1 MRLGELLVKD
11 GLITPEQ
18 VEAAL
23 SSQVLHGGRFG
34 SNLVELSCISI
45 EMLAKALGR
54 QHHKPAALQAH
65 YAQIDGA
72 LAAKLTPELA
82 AQWHAVPLG
91 RTGPN
96 ASLVAIATTDP
107 FSDDIRFE
115 LRDIFESEIVE
126 AIAPEMRL
134 YYWLEQVYQ
143 IARLNRFKRI
153 ARKDAPQPT
162 APPPPRSPPPTAVT
176 ALTTEEEDVVDMEDD
191 DSPLLVNLE
200 DLEELED
207 TTDISQRVYV
217 QTLSEAEPITQS
229 GQLARIAVKRIAVPI
244 SGEVDL
250 PLDLQD
256 WKACVRSI
264 RQSKGRDS
272 IAKVVTYILQEGFD
286 GEFSAGMLLSTRE
299 GIAIGWRG
307 FVRGQDSVTV
317 DALAVPLDSASMLA
331 PPYATREPFFGY
343 PESPSVIDE
352 RFWAFLGSDPS
363 ELAILP
369 VVVLDEV
376 ACLLY
381 VQSEGAISADRVGAL
396 GDISRAIS
404 AALTRLIRAASR

>member
-1 MRLGELLVKD
+1 MRLGELLVRD

-18 VEAAL
+18 VEAAVG
-23 SSQVLHGGRFG
+23 SQVLHGGRFG
-34 SNLVELSCISI
+34 SNLVELSCISM

-54 QHHKPAALQAH
+54 QHHRPAALQSH
-65 YAQIDGA
+65 YSQIDSA
-72 LAAKLTPELA
+72 LAGKLTPELA

-91 RTGPN
+91 RTGPE
-96 ASLVAIATTDP
+96 AAVVAIATTDL
-107 FSDDIRFE
+107 FSDDIRLE
-115 LRDIFESEIVE
+115 LRDIFDAEIVE

-143 IARLNRFKRI
+143 IPRLNRFKRI
-153 ARKDAPQPT
+153 ARKGGPT
-162 APPPPRSPPPTAVT
+162 PPPPPPPSPSPSEDFDIDIDMDDEETSP
-176 ALTTEEEDVVDMEDD
+176 ALV
-191 DSPLLVNLE
+191 SLE
-200 DLEELED
+200 GLEEAED

-217 QTLSEAEPITQS
+217 QTLSDAEPRAQTGD

-250 PLDLQD
+250 PLDLND
-256 WKACVRSI
+256 WKKCIRSI
-264 RQSKGRDS
+264 RQSKDRNG

-286 GEFSAGMLLSTRE
+286 EEFSAGMLLMTKE
-299 GIAIGWRG
+299 GVAMGWRG
-307 FVRGQDSVTV
+307 FVRGQESVTV
-317 DALAVPLDSASMLA
+317 DALAVPLDSESMIA
-331 PPYATREPFFGY
+331 APYATREPFFGY

-352 RFWAFLGSDPS
+352 RFWHFLGSDPS

-369 VVVLDEV
+369 VVVLGEV

-396 GDISRAIS
+396 GDVSRAIS
-404 AALTRLIRAASR
+404 AAMTRLIRAASR